1 MLFSKKGKPPPTP
14 PKEESANRLQTRYSS
29 RYRYGQTL
37 EYGHKNGLHTQYS
50 SKYRH
55 EGTLEHRHTSGLHAR
70 YSSIC
75 RHKRTLDY
83 ECKSGLHARRPSLYS
98 QRGQTLCYI
107 RQARKLGL
115 PPFGRVGVGFWR
127 TGLGIALQSQPLCRA
142 ISTILRVNLNH
153 FTRRYSLLHWQ

>member
-37 EYGHKNGLHTQYS
+37 EYGHKNGLHARYS

-70 YSSIC
+70 
-75 RHKRTLDY
+75 
-83 ECKSGLHARRPSLYS
+83 RPSQYS
-98 QRGQTLCYI
+98 QRGQTLCNI

-115 PPFGRVGVGFWR
+115 PPFGRVGVGIGRDSGLVFGGAGWGSWR
-127 TGLGIALQSQPLCRA
+127 TGSECPGLQHSPYWTATWVIPPCEMSEVTVQ
-142 ISTILRVNLNH
+142 NG
-153 FTRRYSLLHWQ
+153 